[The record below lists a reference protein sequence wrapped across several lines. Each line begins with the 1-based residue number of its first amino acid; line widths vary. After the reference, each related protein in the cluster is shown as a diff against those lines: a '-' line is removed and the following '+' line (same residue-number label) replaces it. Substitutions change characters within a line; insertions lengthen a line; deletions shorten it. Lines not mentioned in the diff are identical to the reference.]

1 MLVIQISTSGYE
13 LFCNREFSVG
23 CQMNQEKA
31 MVRCYKSGSGKVTNQ
46 SATRI
51 TNPCNVSP
59 VAGSVIT
66 GHLSVRHS
74 RLFVRRRSGG
84 RVWYLYIYPPSPQ
97 HVIEMETHN
106 SSQTFTM
113 LSGFWFCSFST
124 KGSPTWKMFWKKNVL
139 ENSDPPPL
147 TQHPHPIFGQR
158 PKHIFLLGASL
169 TVEFCIRSQ
178 GSLDI
183 CSSLAWENLKCLR
196 KVQPGN
202 AASSYICQIMHYS
215 AVAVISKGIP

>member
-1 MLVIQISTSGYE
+1 MA
-13 LFCNREFSVG
+13 
-23 CQMNQEKA
+23 CQTNQEKA
-31 MVRCYKSGSGKVTNQ
+31 MVRCCKSGSGKVTNQ

-74 RLFVRRRSGG
+74 RLFVRGRSGG

-113 LSGFWFCSFST
+113 LSGFWISFFSSE
-124 KGSPTWKMFWKKNVL
+124 GSPTLKVLWKTL
-139 ENSDPPPL
+139 TPPPFP
-147 TQHPHPIFGQR
+147 QHPHSLFGPR
-158 PKHIFLLGASL
+158 PKHVFSYA
-169 TVEFCIRSQ
+169 
-178 GSLDI
+178 
-183 CSSLAWENLKCLR
+183 CSSTLY
-196 KVQPGN
+196 P
-202 AASSYICQIMHYS
+202 CQW
-215 AVAVISKGIP
+215 VSKRVGRVSN